1 MAQAVINWTPGGGGN
16 IASQEV
22 QYRVQGTTNWTTAV
36 SGLSASASTY
46 TITNLAV
53 NTIYEFRVISNCNI
67 SDTIASATMT
77 DIEWFCPTITV
88 TPTHNTITYSFSAL
102 GGSISAYSVQLLSN
116 DLSTVI
122 QTLTTVSGVF
132 NSVSIAPSTSY
143 KVRLT
148 LTAGTNTNVC
158 TPVSTATTTPPT
170 CPIPTLTGAN
180 LGPDV

>member
-1 MAQAVINWTPGGGGN
+1 VT
-16 IASQEV
+16 
-22 QYRVQGTTNWTTAV
+22 
-36 SGLSASASTY
+36 GLSPSTATY
-46 TITNLAV
+46 VVTGLAV
-53 NTIYEFRVISNCNI
+53 NTIYEFKVVSNCSIGGPI
-67 SDTIASATMT
+67 SSGTLT

-148 LTAGTNTNVC
+148 LTAGIFTNVC
-158 TPVSTATTTPPT
+158 TPVSTATTAAPT
-170 CPIPTLTGAN
+170 CPIPTLLVAN
-180 LGPDV
+180 LGPDT